1 MDAPFE
7 EGLWV
12 GVLWV
17 LLGLDQQ
24 VRHVLSYRWIWEGRK
39 EGWRLFRKMPQKKK
53 TQKEGKEPFKS
64 RNKEQTGLGASGCFP

>member
-7 EGLWV
+7 KGLWV

-24 VRHVLSYRWIWEGRK
+24 VRCVLSYRWIWEGRK
-39 EGWRLFRKMPQKKK
+39 EG
-53 TQKEGKEPFKS
+53 
-64 RNKEQTGLGASGCFP
+64 